1 MKASDMLRNNNGLK
15 TTQSVLNKQQSGVDA
30 AQKVAQ
36 TQAPV
41 FTQQQLDAAGK
52 KIDQMNAATPQNETP
67 TMKAAREKTIATQQ
81 AIANGVDV
89 NQGATSDE
97 EDKPS
102 VPIVKKED
110 LKPQPKQLSY
120 ADMYK
125 ILNPELNETAEQRA
139 NREKKERTK
148 ARIAALGDGLRA
160 LSNIYFATNGAKVI
174 HNPESD
180 MTKAV
185 NKRKSYMDAQREKNR
200 ASWLAGYQRALAL
213 DEEARKNNLTLAEQM
228 RYHDMQNDINKV
240 KADQGQQKI
249 DQGQQRIDQ
258 GNRRL
263 DLSELK
269 YTNDAEYKDN
279 QLKIKKMLADGQIS
293 HWAAQDALARLREGR
308 IANKAQKSS
317 GGNQTTAGYWY
328 EYYDLM
334 DTPEGQ
340 KKINELKRKLR
351 IKNVT
356 QTNVRYIMDR
366 LKGRR
371 SSTGGTSSGGGAS
384 SGGGKHTTHK
394 AGGSSA
400 GGKKKTGVKW

>member
-1 MKASDMLRNNNGLK
+1 MGLADYLRTNNGLK

-30 AQKVAQ
+30 VRKASPEQINMNTAQAMLHGKEEQLTPPKDSHEQAVRMNQQ
-36 TQAPV
+36 TAEGM
-41 FTQQQLDAAGK
+41 L
-52 KIDQMNAATPQNETP
+52 
-67 TMKAAREKTIATQQ
+67 
-81 AIANGVDV
+81 NG
-89 NQGATSDE
+89 SI
-97 EDKPS
+97 
-102 VPIVKKED
+102 PIVKKEEP
-110 LKPQPKQLSY
+110 KPEPKLEPEKKQLTY
-120 ADMYK
+120 AEMYK
-125 ILNPELNETAEQRA
+125 MLNPADSESPEQRA
-139 NREKKERTK
+139 QREKNEKRK

-160 LSNIYFATNGAKVI
+160 LANIYFASKGAKVV

-180 MTKAV
+180 MTAAI
-185 NKRKSYMDAQREKNR
+185 NKRKAYMDAQREKNR
-200 ASWLAGYQRALAL
+200 AAWQAGYQRALAL

-240 KADQGQQKI
+240 KA

-317 GGNQTTAGYWY
+317 GGNKTTAGYWY
-328 EYYDLM
+328 EYYDMM

-366 LKGRR
+366 LKGRS
-371 SSTGGTSSGGGAS
+371 SSTGGGTS

>member
-30 AQKVAQ
+30 ANKVAQ

-52 KIDQMNAATPQNETP
+52 KVDQMNTAIP
-67 TMKAAREKTIATQQ
+67 TDDAMKAARAKTIATQQ

-89 NQGATSDE
+89 NQGAPSDE

-102 VPIVKKED
+102 VPIVKGLRSGNQSI

-125 ILNPELNETAEQRA
+125 MLNPEQQETAEQRA

-160 LSNIYFATNGAKVI
+160 LSNIYFATKGAKVV

-185 NKRKSYMDAQREKNR
+185 NKRKAYMDAQREKNR

-228 RYHDMQNDINKV
+228 RYHDMQNDINNMKV
-240 KADQGQQKI
+240 

-263 DLSELK
+263 DLSKMK
-269 YTNDAEYKDN
+269 YQTDADYKKAV
-279 QLKIKKMLADGQIS
+279 LTIKKALADGQIS
-293 HWAAQDALARLREGR
+293 HWQAQEAIQRINAATGR
-308 IANKAQKSS
+308 IRANKSGSGSSRKGSYSGEVDEYMDLIEKDPEGMAEAAKEVKKMGYSPKTAAGKKAQKIAY
-317 GGNQTTAGYWY
+317 Q
-328 EYYDLM
+328 
-334 DTPEGQ
+334 
-340 KKINELKRKLR
+340 RKH
-351 IKNVT
+351 KQNH
-356 QTNVRYIMDR
+356 
-366 LKGRR
+366 
-371 SSTGGTSSGGGAS
+371 TSSS
-384 SGGGKHTTHK
+384 NK
-394 AGGSSA
+394 

>member
-1 MKASDMLRNNNGLK
+1 MKVSDMLRNNNGLK

-52 KIDQMNAATPQNETP
+52 KVDQMNAVTPQNETP
-67 TMKAAREKTIATQQ
+67 AMKAAREKTIATQQ

-89 NQGATSDE
+89 NQNAASEE

-102 VPIVKKED
+102 VPIVKKEES
-110 LKPQPKQLSY
+110 KPQPKQLSY

-125 ILNPELNETAEQRA
+125 MLNPEMNETAEQRA
-139 NREKKERTK
+139 NREKNERAK
-148 ARIAALGDGLRA
+148 ARIAATGDGLRA
-160 LSNIYFATNGAKVI
+160 LANIFFATKGAKVV

-180 MTKAV
+180 MTKVV
-185 NKRKSYMDAQREKNR
+185 NKRKAYMDAQREKNR

-240 KADQGQQKI
+240 KN

-263 DLSELK
+263 DLSKLK

-279 QLKIKKMLADGQIS
+279 QLKIKKMLADGQI
-293 HWAAQDALARLREGR
+293 AIGLLR
-308 IANKAQKSS
+308 
-317 GGNQTTAGYWY
+317 
-328 EYYDLM
+328 M
-334 DTPEGQ
+334 
-340 KKINELKRKLR
+340 
-351 IKNVT
+351 
-356 QTNVRYIMDR
+356 
-366 LKGRR
+366 
-371 SSTGGTSSGGGAS
+371 
-384 SGGGKHTTHK
+384 H
-394 AGGSSA
+394 
-400 GGKKKTGVKW
+400 

>member
-1 MKASDMLRNNNGLK
+1 MKASEMLRNNNGLK

-30 AQKVAQ
+30 AQKANAEQINMNTAQ
-36 TQAPV
+36 AMLHGKEEQLTPPKDAHEQAV
-41 FTQQQLDAAGK
+41 RMNQQTAEGML
-52 KIDQMNAATPQNETP
+52 
-67 TMKAAREKTIATQQ
+67 
-81 AIANGVDV
+81 NG
-89 NQGATSDE
+89 SIPM
-97 EDKPS
+97 DKPS
-102 VPIVKKED
+102 VPIVKKDESK
-110 LKPQPKQLSY
+110 LQPKQLSY

-125 ILNPELNETAEQRA
+125 MLNPELNETAEQKA

-160 LSNIYFATNGAKVI
+160 LSNIYFATKGAKVV

-185 NKRKSYMDAQREKNR
+185 NKRKAYMDEQREKNR
-200 ASWLAGYQRALAL
+200 ALWLAGYQRALAL
-213 DEEARKNNLTLAEQM
+213 DEEKRKNNLTLAELV
-228 RYHDMQNDINKV
+228 RYHDMQNEINKV
-240 KADQGQQKI
+240 KN

-308 IANKAQKSS
+308 ISNKAQKSS
-317 GGNQTTAGYWY
+317 GGNKTTAGYWY
-328 EYYDLM
+328 EYYDMM

-366 LKGRR
+366 LKGR
-371 SSTGGTSSGGGAS
+371 SSSAGGGKP

>member
-30 AQKVAQ
+30 ANKVAQ

-52 KIDQMNAATPQNETP
+52 KVDQMNAAIPQNETP
-67 TMKAAREKTIATQQ
+67 AMKAAREKTIATQQ

-89 NQGATSDE
+89 NQGAASE
-97 EDKPS
+97 EKDKPS
-102 VPIVKKED
+102 IPIVKKEEP
-110 LKPQPKQLSY
+110 KPQPKQLSY

-139 NREKKERTK
+139 NREKKERAK
-148 ARIAALGDGLRA
+148 ARIAATGDGLRA
-160 LSNIYFATNGAKVI
+160 LANIFFATNGAKVV

-180 MTKAV
+180 MTKAI
-185 NKRKSYMDAQREKNR
+185 NKRKAYMDAQREKNR
-200 ASWLAGYQRALAL
+200 ASWLTGYQRALAL

-240 KADQGQQKI
+240 KA

-340 KKINELKRKLR
+340 KKINEIKRKLR

-366 LKGRR
+366 LNGRR

-384 SGGGKHTTHK
+384 SGGGKKTTHK
-394 AGGSSA
+394 AGGSSSA

>member
-30 AQKVAQ
+30 AQKAS
-36 TQAPV
+36 PE
-41 FTQQQLDAAGK
+41 
-52 KIDQMNAATPQNETP
+52 QMNMNTAQAMLQGKGEQLTPPKDAHEQ
-67 TMKAAREKTIATQQ
+67 AARMNQQ
-81 AIANGVDV
+81 TAEGMLNGSIP
-89 NQGATSDE
+89 T
-97 EDKPS
+97 DKPS
-102 VPIVKKED
+102 VPIVKKDEQ
-110 LKPQPKQLSY
+110 KPQPKQLSY

-125 ILNPELNETAEQRA
+125 MLNPEHEETAEQKA

-160 LSNIYFATNGAKVI
+160 LSNIYFSTKGAKVV

-180 MTKAV
+180 MTKVV
-185 NKRKSYMDAQREKNR
+185 NKRKEYMDAQRERNR
-200 ASWLAGYQRALAL
+200 AAWLAGYQRALAL
-213 DEEARKNNLTLAEQM
+213 DEEARKNDLTLAEQI
-228 RYHDMQNDINKV
+228 RYHDMMNENNKT
-240 KADQGQQKI
+240 KNDQGQQRI

-317 GGNQTTAGYWY
+317 GGNKTTAGYWY
-328 EYYDLM
+328 EYYDMM

-366 LKGRR
+366 LKGR
-371 SSTGGTSSGGGAS
+371 SSSAGGGKS

-394 AGGSSA
+394 AGGSSSA
-400 GGKKKTGVKW
+400 VGKKKTGVKW

>member
-15 TTQSVLNKQQSGVDA
+15 TTQSVLNKQQSGADA
-30 AQKVAQ
+30 ANKVAQ

-41 FTQQQLDAAGK
+41 FSQQQLDAAGK
-52 KIDQMNAATPQNETP
+52 KVDQMNAATPQNETP

-89 NQGATSDE
+89 NQGAPSDE

-102 VPIVKKED
+102 VPIVKKEEP
-110 LKPQPKQLSY
+110 KPQPKQLSY

-125 ILNPELNETAEQRA
+125 ILNPEHQETAEQRA

-160 LSNIYFATNGAKVI
+160 LSNIYFATNGAKVV

-180 MTKAV
+180 MTKSV
-185 NKRKSYMDAQREKNR
+185 NKRKAYMDAQREKNR

-240 KADQGQQKI
+240 KADQGQQ
-249 DQGQQRIDQ
+249 RIDQ

-263 DLSELK
+263 DLSKLK

-279 QLKIKKMLADGQIS
+279 QMKIKKMLADGQIS

-371 SSTGGTSSGGGAS
+371 SSTGGGGAS

-394 AGGSSA
+394 AGGSSSA

>member
-15 TTQSVLNKQQSGVDA
+15 TTQSVLNNQQSGVDA

-52 KIDQMNAATPQNETP
+52 KVDQMNAATPTDDA
-67 TMKAAREKTIATQQ
+67 MKSARAKTIATQQ

-89 NQGATSDE
+89 NQGAPSDE

-102 VPIVKKED
+102 VPIVKKPE
-110 LKPQPKQLSY
+110 PVVEQPKQLSY

-125 ILNPELNETAEQRA
+125 MLNPEMNETAEQGA

-148 ARIAALGDGLRA
+148 ARIAATGDGLRA
-160 LSNIYFATNGAKVI
+160 LANIFFATNGAKVV

-180 MTKAV
+180 MTKAI
-185 NKRKSYMDAQREKNR
+185 NKRKAYMDSQREKNR

-240 KADQGQQKI
+240 KN

-263 DLSELK
+263 DLSKLK

-308 IANKAQKSS
+308 ISNKAQKSS

-340 KKINELKRKLR
+340 KKINELKRRLR

-366 LKGRR
+366 LKGR
-371 SSTGGTSSGGGAS
+371 SSSAGGGTSTRGVTS

-394 AGGSSA
+394 AGGSSSA

>member
-52 KIDQMNAATPQNETP
+52 KVDQMNAAP
-67 TMKAAREKTIATQQ
+67 TDDAMKAARAKTIATQQ

-89 NQGATSDE
+89 NQGVPSDE

-102 VPIVKKED
+102 VPIVKKEEP
-110 LKPQPKQLSY
+110 KPQPKQLSY

-125 ILNPELNETAEQRA
+125 MLNPEHQETAEQRA

-160 LSNIYFATNGAKVI
+160 LSNIYFASKGAKVV

-185 NKRKSYMDAQREKNR
+185 NKRKVYMDAQREKNR

-228 RYHDMQNDINKV
+228 RYHDMQNDINNMKV
-240 KADQGQQKI
+240 

-263 DLSELK
+263 DLSKMK
-269 YTNDAEYKDN
+269 YQTDADYKKAV
-279 QLKIKKMLADGQIS
+279 LTIKKALADGQIS
-293 HWAAQDALARLREGR
+293 HWQAQEAIQRINAATGR
-308 IANKAQKSS
+308 IRANKSGSSSSRKGSYSGEVDEYMDLIEKDPEGMAEAAKEVKKMGYSPKTAAGKKAQKIAY
-317 GGNQTTAGYWY
+317 Q
-328 EYYDLM
+328 
-334 DTPEGQ
+334 
-340 KKINELKRKLR
+340 RKH
-351 IKNVT
+351 KQNH
-356 QTNVRYIMDR
+356 
-366 LKGRR
+366 
-371 SSTGGTSSGGGAS
+371 TSSS
-384 SGGGKHTTHK
+384 NK
-394 AGGSSA
+394 

>member
-52 KIDQMNAATPQNETP
+52 KVDQMNAATPQNETP
-67 TMKAAREKTIATQQ
+67 AMKAAREKTIATQQ

-89 NQGATSDE
+89 NQGAPSDE
-97 EDKPS
+97 DDKPS
-102 VPIVKKED
+102 VPIVKKEEP
-110 LKPQPKQLSY
+110 KPQPKQLSY

-125 ILNPELNETAEQRA
+125 ILNPEHQETAEQRA

-160 LSNIYFATNGAKVI
+160 LSNIYFATQGAKVV

-185 NKRKSYMDAQREKNR
+185 NKRKAYMDEQREKNR
-200 ASWLAGYQRALAL
+200 AAWQAGYQRALAL

-240 KADQGQQKI
+240 KADQGQQRINQNQQKI
-249 DQGQQRIDQ
+249 D
-258 GNRRL
+258 
-263 DLSELK
+263 LSKLK

-279 QLKIKKMLADGQIS
+279 QMKIKKMLADGQIS

-328 EYYDLM
+328 EYYDMM

-340 KKINELKRKLR
+340 KKINEIKRKLR

-366 LKGRR
+366 LKGRS
-371 SSTGGTSSGGGAS
+371 SSTGGGGAS

-394 AGGSSA
+394 AGGSSSA